1 MTSTW
6 TESPPRQSAQSVLDA
21 ILNYLGITE
30 DQLGPCVGQDGFR
43 IEFEDNYCLE
53 LAILPQEYCR
63 MSARICLLARSLEV
77 QERQIQK
84 ALDLYA
90 ELHNGFPVAMSLAV
104 SNFDNCLRLTTEI
117 KAGEYWIENKVG
129 KLEDYFE
136 NFVNYSHAFKK
147 TYLNPNL

>member
-6 TESPPRQSAQSVLDA
+6 TEAPPPPCAQSILDE
-21 ILNYLGITE
+21 ILDYLGITE

-53 LAILPQEYCR
+53 LATLSEDYCR
-63 MSARICLLARSLEV
+63 FSARICLLAKSLEI

-90 ELHNGFPVAMSLAV
+90 ELHNGFPIVMSLAV
-104 SNFDNCLRLTTEI
+104 SHFDNCLRITTEV
-117 KAGEYWIENKVG
+117 KAGEYWIESKKG
-129 KLEDYFE
+129 KLVDYFE

-147 TYLNPNL
+147 TYLNP